1 MNDLERF
8 FEANTDRLIHKWRH
22 YFEIYDRHFARFR
35 GQSPHVVEFGVSQGG
50 SMRMWKDYFGAG
62 ATIHGVDINPHC
74 KQFEED
80 GVHIHIGDQENRGF
94 LRELA
99 QRLPKIDILI
109 DDGGHTMRQ
118 QIHTFEELFAKVSD
132 TGVYLIEDLHTSYWA
147 KWGGGVRRKGTFIEY
162 SKDFIDRLHA
172 WHSREPQRLAVDD
185 FTRSVHSLHY
195 YDSVL
200 VIEKRPMQP
209 PTHERI
215 GQASFPEYEPPPPAP
230 WWQRLRRSLFSRPPP
245 R

>member
-80 GVHIHIGDQENRGF
+80 GVHITSATR
-94 LRELA
+94 
-99 QRLPKIDILI
+99 KIAASCASS
-109 DDGGHTMRQ
+109 HT
-118 QIHTFEELFAKVSD
+118 
-132 TGVYLIEDLHTSYWA
+132 
-147 KWGGGVRRKGTFIEY
+147 
-162 SKDFIDRLHA
+162 
-172 WHSREPQRLAVDD
+172 HSR
-185 FTRSVHSLHY
+185 RSTS
-195 YDSVL
+195 
-200 VIEKRPMQP
+200 
-209 PTHERI
+209 
-215 GQASFPEYEPPPPAP
+215 
-230 WWQRLRRSLFSRPPP
+230 
-245 R
+245 